1 MTGHEDHDIP
11 LATASAMTKKYRD
24 ANPPGV
30 IISHAFSKDSVMALF
45 AQTNCVGVRAYYG
58 LDAAGAKQL
67 ILVGVDAS
75 DNDIYNG
82 ILLDRSVACPPMCP
96 ATNPLNS

>member
-11 LATASAMTKKYRD
+11 LTTASAMTKRYRD

-30 IISHAFSKDSVMALF
+30 IISHAFSKDSVADLL

-58 LDAAGAKQL
+58 LDANGVKQL
-67 ILVGVDAS
+67 VLVGVDAS
-75 DNDIYNG
+75 DNDLYNG
-82 ILLDRSVACPPMCP
+82 VLLDRSVACPPTCP
-96 ATNPLNS
+96 VTNPLNT